1 MSSEEPVIVETGLPG
16 WARLLLG
23 LFIAGII
30 GIVSLIIVG
39 SISFAAWQKNATDP
53 QVISNLV
60 AKDLHIQSLP
70 EGFTYS
76 IGYSFAGMDI
86 VNITY
91 KKSETEFLFV
101 KLPNAKN
108 LTNENLYVILPNDPM
123 QPLAIEDI
131 KTKGT
136 EDVGPYKLHYII
148 GSINA
153 GTPLPQMRAA
163 MLTDNGKSILRITGT
178 TMKGAF
184 DMDATRRLLASIK

>member
-1 MSSEEPVIVETGLPG
+1 MSSEESVIVETGLPG
-16 WARLLLG
+16 WARLLIS

-53 QVISNLV
+53 QAIAKLV
-60 AKDLHIQSLP
+60 ASDLHIQSLP
-70 EGFTYS
+70 EGFNYT
-76 IGYSFAGMDI
+76 IGYSFGGMDI

-101 KLPNAKN
+101 KIPNAKK

-123 QPLAIEDI
+123 QPLAIENV

-136 EDVGPYKLHYII
+136 EDAGPYKLHYII
-148 GSINA
+148 GTINA
-153 GTPLPQMRAA
+153 GAPLPQMRAA
-163 MLTDNGKSILRITGT
+163 MLTDNGKSILRISGT
-178 TMKGAF
+178 TMKGAY
-184 DMDATRRLLASIK
+184 DMEATRKLLASIK